1 MHSEKKTDYEME
13 QLLPIVGKLVEK
25 YTSREN
31 TSVTYET
38 AEQLMEA
45 VLYCIHEA
53 ETAGPAAPSP
63 QNQDRFPDPACGHA
77 QPSAPQT
84 SASQP
89 PAAGALSA
97 EQAYE
102 AGAAAVREKVM
113 TALRLY
119 NEIIPEFF
127 CYDSRCL
134 YDTFVKGIP
143 EFFKWY
149 DIRFAPQDTIVT
161 LDYPVLRN
169 LSACSGI
176 DKIYEYIQCIRLEQA
191 FLTLCPE
198 DQVIQILSESNEDY
212 RDMAENL
219 CEALLT
225 HLAKSLLAGHDC
237 WENDCRQEDNP
248 PENHC
253 CQKDDPRKNDC
264 CQKDDPRENDCCQED
279 DPRKNDCCRLR
290 DTLTRTSLQDLR
302 HLLRDRVAAFLQT
315 HSGGS
320 ISPLADYL
328 SGAIDDIAA
337 RLKNAAENDALRPP
351 RSPFCVE

>member
-13 QLLPIVGKLVEK
+13 QLLPIVGKLAEK
-25 YTSREN
+25 YTSHEH

-53 ETAGPAAPSP
+53 ETSYSPSP
-63 QNQDRFPDPACGHA
+63 QSQNRSPDSACGHA
-77 QPSAPQT
+77 QPSAPQPF
-84 SASQP
+84 ASQP

-102 AGAAAVREKVM
+102 AGTAAVREKVM

-134 YDTFVKGIP
+134 YNTFVKGIP

-191 FLTLCPE
+191 FLTLFPE
-198 DQVIQILSESNEDY
+198 DQVIRILSESNEDY
-212 RDMAENL
+212 RDMTENL
-219 CEALLT
+219 CETVLT
-225 HLAKSLLAGHDC
+225 HLAKSLLAG
-237 WENDCRQEDNP
+237 QP
-248 PENHC
+248 
-253 CQKDDPRKNDC
+253 
-264 CQKDDPRENDCCQED
+264 
-279 DPRKNDCCRLR
+279 LA
-290 DTLTRTSLQDLR
+290 RTSLQDLR
-302 HLLRDRVAAFLQT
+302 HLLRDRVTAFLRT
-315 HSGGS
+315 HSDS
-320 ISPLADYL
+320 SDISPLADYL
-328 SGAIDDIAA
+328 SGAMDDIAV
-337 RLKNAAENDALRPP
+337 RLKNAAENDAFRPP
-351 RSPFCVE
+351 RSPFCAEQGAAGSPPRRP

>member
-77 QPSAPQT
+77 QPSAPRPF
-84 SASQP
+84 ASQP

-191 FLTLCPE
+191 FLTLFPE

-237 WENDCRQEDNP
+237 WENDC
-248 PENHC
+248 
-253 CQKDDPRKNDC
+253 

-290 DTLTRTSLQDLR
+290 DTVTRTSLQDLR
-302 HLLRDRVAAFLQT
+302 HLLRDRVAAFLRT
-315 HSGGS
+315 HSGGSS

-328 SGAIDDIAA
+328 SGAMDDIAA
-337 RLKNAAENDALRPP
+337 RLKNAAENDTLRPP
-351 RSPFCVE
+351 RSPFCAE

>member
-77 QPSAPQT
+77 QPSAPRPF
-84 SASQP
+84 ASQP

-169 LSACSGI
+169 LSPCSGI

-191 FLTLCPE
+191 FLTLFPE
-198 DQVIQILSESNEDY
+198 DEVIRILSESNEDY

-219 CEALLT
+219 CETVLT
-225 HLAKSLLAGHDC
+225 HLAKSLLAQQPLAGHD
-237 WENDCRQEDNP
+237 
-248 PENHC
+248 
-253 CQKDDPRKNDC
+253 
-264 CQKDDPRENDCCQED
+264 CQED
-279 DPRKNDCCRLR
+279 DPRKNNCCRLR

-302 HLLRDRVAAFLQT
+302 HLLRDRVTAFLRT
-315 HSGGS
+315 HSGGSS

-328 SGAIDDIAA
+328 SGAMDDIAA
-337 RLKNAAENDALRPP
+337 RLKIAAENDTLRPP
-351 RSPFCVE
+351 RSPFCAE